1 MLSRVCSYS
10 PLSPTCLKDDYT
22 VKDEGAVYDEVDETE
37 YASLVEKRRQREDFV
52 VDDDGLG
59 YHDDGEEFFG
69 DREGD
74 GSKQAKQKRG
84 ANATL
89 DESTLKKA
97 RRMNALAKE
106 NEEGGQANASS
117 MLSFV
122 SKTTAG
128 DGTGKVNVTAAT
140 QRKVDLSKSL
150 DSMLDSMET
159 VKPAKKATK
168 KKVKVSKTNSNS
180 PSALD
185 GLTAVDLPQPPS
197 SNTRTCT
204 CKRTQQVVKKSTKK
218 ARPTF
223 EETMGLNVEED
234 ADAGEDMD
242 VDDGFG
248 ANDDGDEAIHEMP
261 SSSASPS
268 PPKPT
273 KRLSF
278 SGAEATPG
286 AEKDAAP
293 ARSRSRFAV
302 RSNKV
307 SKATEAAL
315 EAGKKAKQVRT
326 SKLEY
331 PPINPR
337 CRCRCLMSS
346 AY

>member
-1 MLSRVCSYS
+1 MERSKREKSAKVTKRAAIREAIKAKRSGLESGGGSALGEKVFFFYVMLSRVCSYS

-168 KKVKVSKTNSNS
+168 KKVKVSKTNRNS
-180 PSALD
+180 PNAGALD
-185 GLTAVDLPQPPS
+185 GFH
-197 SNTRTCT
+197 C
-204 CKRTQQVVKKSTKK
+204 
-218 ARPTF
+218 
-223 EETMGLNVEED
+223 
-234 ADAGEDMD
+234 
-242 VDDGFG
+242 
-248 ANDDGDEAIHEMP
+248 
-261 SSSASPS
+261 
-268 PPKPT
+268 
-273 KRLSF
+273 
-278 SGAEATPG
+278 
-286 AEKDAAP
+286 
-293 ARSRSRFAV
+293 SRF
-302 RSNKV
+302 
-307 SKATEAAL
+307 TTAAL
-315 EAGKKAKQVRT
+315 
-326 SKLEY
+326 L
-331 PPINPR
+331 
-337 CRCRCLMSS
+337 
-346 AY
+346 